1 MYLERAIKETISA
14 FGNLVYQNASKIFK
28 EVTASPKRTEKYKK
42 TYLIAHQ
49 KKKNQ
54 LTLLEALHICYS
66 WSSQKTV

>member
-1 MYLERAIKETISA
+1 MYLERATKETISG
-14 FGNLVYQNASKIFK
+14 FGSVVYQNTSKIFK
-28 EVTASPKRTEKYKK
+28 EVTTSPKRTAKYKK

-49 KKKNQ
+49 KNKNQ